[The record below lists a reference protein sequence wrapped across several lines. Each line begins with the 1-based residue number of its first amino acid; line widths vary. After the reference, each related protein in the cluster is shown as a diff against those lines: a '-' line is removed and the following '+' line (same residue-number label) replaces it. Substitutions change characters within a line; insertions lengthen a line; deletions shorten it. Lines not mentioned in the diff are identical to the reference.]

1 MQVNLTFRAPEIEGA
16 TPTIMV
22 EMVLGGKAPSPIIR
36 QVLEAAV
43 GQCCTVTLSTLGIDV
58 NVVYRAAIRTEFY
71 DPWTIGLSLL
81 VQRLRNEGLTLQ
93 QIGEQANTT
102 PNNVSKI
109 LRALKAQQ
117 SAETKP
123 A

>member
-22 EMVLGGKAPSPIIR
+22 EMILGGKAPSPMIK

-43 GQCCTVTLSTLGIDV
+43 GQCC
-58 NVVYRAAIRTEFY
+58 AAVRTEAY

-81 VQRLRNEGLTLQ
+81 VHLRNHGFDVKLT
-93 QIGEQANTT
+93 
-102 PNNVSKI
+102 
-109 LRALKAQQ
+109 
-117 SAETKP
+117 
-123 A
+123 

>member
-22 EMVLGGKAPSPIIR
+22 EMVLGGKVPSPMIK

-43 GQCCTVTLSTLGIDV
+43 GQCCTVTVDYSMAGH
-58 NVVYRAAIRTEFY
+58 NVVYRAAVRTEFY

-81 VQRLRNEGLTLQ
+81 VQRLRNHGFDVKLT
-93 QIGEQANTT
+93 
-102 PNNVSKI
+102 
-109 LRALKAQQ
+109 
-117 SAETKP
+117 
-123 A
+123 

>member
-22 EMVLGGKAPSPIIR
+22 EMILGGKAPSPMIK

-43 GQCCTVTLSTLGIDV
+43 GQCCTFITDHGMMGLNHI
-58 NVVYRAAIRTEFY
+58 YRAAVRTEAY

-81 VQRLRNEGLTLQ
+81 VQRLRNHGFDVKLT
-93 QIGEQANTT
+93 
-102 PNNVSKI
+102 
-109 LRALKAQQ
+109 
-117 SAETKP
+117 
-123 A
+123 